1 METIYHCCPLVHY
14 VEICLNYMSA
24 TKQKMDKSWLKY
36 DILFDE
42 YEANVKK
49 FIKTVVEGL

>member
-1 METIYHCCPLVHY
+1 
-14 VEICLNYMSA
+14 MSA

-42 YEANVKK
+42 YEADVKQ